1 MCVYPERYRASKQ
14 LLSVCVC
21 VCISGFFQEGEREEK
36 MTNRYSSDTAHEKSQ
51 KQRAKVRDEGNQR
64 EIGRKY

>member
-21 VCISGFFQEGEREEK
+21 VCVYIRVLPGRREGRKNDE
-36 MTNRYSSDTAHEKSQ
+36 SIQLTAHEKSQ

>member
-1 MCVYPERYRASKQ
+1 VYIRVLPGRREGRKNDESIQ
-14 LLSVCVC
+14 LS
-21 VCISGFFQEGEREEK
+21 
-36 MTNRYSSDTAHEKSQ
+36 AHEKSQ

>member
-21 VCISGFFQEGEREEK
+21 VCVYIRVLPGRREGRKNDE
-36 MTNRYSSDTAHEKSQ
+36 SIQLSAHEKSQ